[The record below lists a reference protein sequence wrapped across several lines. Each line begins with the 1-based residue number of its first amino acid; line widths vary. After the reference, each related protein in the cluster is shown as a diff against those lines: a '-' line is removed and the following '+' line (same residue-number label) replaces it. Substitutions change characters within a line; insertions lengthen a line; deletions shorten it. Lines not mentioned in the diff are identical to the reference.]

1 VGRGWNILRRA
12 LCSRRYDL
20 GRGHGK
26 RRRHTSGS
34 EVQTHPVLVCLLVTK
49 TPRPSLIPGRALG
62 GAIGTGLFVG
72 SGGILALVGPAP
84 LFMAYLS
91 MMVVVW
97 CVMNNLAEITT
108 YLPMKGITIPYFV
121 KRYVDSSLAFA
132 LGWNYW

>member
-1 VGRGWNILRRA
+1 MGQGWNILRGA
-12 LCSRRYDL
+12 LCSRGYD
-20 GRGHGK
+20 RGSSHRK
-26 RRRHTSGS
+26 RRRHTSWS
-34 EVQTHPVLVCLLVTK
+34 EVQTYPILVCLIVTR
-49 TPRPSLIPGRALG
+49 TPRPSLISCRALG

-91 MMVVVW
+91 MMMVVW

>member
-1 VGRGWNILRRA
+1 M
-12 LCSRRYDL
+12 
-20 GRGHGK
+20 
-26 RRRHTSGS
+26 
-34 EVQTHPVLVCLLVTK
+34 
-49 TPRPSLIPGRALG
+49 
-62 GAIGTGLFVG
+62 G

-91 MMVVVW
+91 MMMVVW
-97 CVMNNLAEITT
+97 CVMNNLAEIFT